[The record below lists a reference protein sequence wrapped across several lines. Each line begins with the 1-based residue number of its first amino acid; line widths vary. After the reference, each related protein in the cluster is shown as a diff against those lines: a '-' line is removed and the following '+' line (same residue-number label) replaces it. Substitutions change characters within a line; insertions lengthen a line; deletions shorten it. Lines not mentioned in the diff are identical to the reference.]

1 MKITLTKAEVEWYAE
16 CYKGLPPTEHQRFV
30 SALEADEFLGR
41 RLRVAAQRGY
51 LTVCD
56 LEEVA
61 RWKFPGPKLRAL
73 VAENPTDKVR
83 KISEASFSASAEE
96 QERIDGL
103 RELRGVGWP
112 MASTILHFVFPCCYP
127 ILDVRAI
134 RAVGCK
140 PNYGFGMWK
149 KFTELCRETADEY
162 AVTLRDLDRALW
174 TSDYMRTPLGSG
186 PLPHRQL
193 LVGAKLISK
202 AAEGGQARELLHRI
216 VSESEHEFKLFDG
229 WNLEPEDRVLERA
242 QGCLLGQI
250 AGDSL
255 GSLVEFRTPEDIRS
269 EYPDGV
275 RDLADGGPFNLLAGQ
290 PTDDSEMALVLARLL
305 AEQGAYSAKEARRCY
320 ELWVE
325 SYPFDIG
332 HAVLS
337 GLTGRK
343 VHGSQANGAL
353 MRISPLGIF
362 GAKYERKQVAQWAEQ
377 DAAITHPNPVCRQAN
392 ALFASGIAL
401 AVRTGCAPSDLY
413 REIVTWAEELNA
425 DDDLFMAI
433 RSATESPPPDFFRH
447 QGWVLIA
454 LRNALWQLLHAP
466 NLEDGLIDT
475 VRRGGDT
482 DTNAAIC
489 GALLG
494 AVYGRDSVP
503 ERWIDRLLACRP
515 EEGRPNVHQ
524 PRPACYWPVDAL
536 KLAERLI
543 RPRH

>member
-1 MKITLTKAEVEWYAE
+1 M
-16 CYKGLPPTEHQRFV
+16 
-30 SALEADEFLGR
+30 
-41 RLRVAAQRGY
+41 
-51 LTVCD
+51 
-56 LEEVA
+56 
-61 RWKFPGPKLRAL
+61 
-73 VAENPTDKVR
+73 
-83 KISEASFSASAEE
+83 
-96 QERIDGL
+96 
-103 RELRGVGWP
+103 
-112 MASTILHFVFPCCYP
+112 
-127 ILDVRAI
+127 I
-134 RAVGCK
+134 R
-140 PNYGFGMWK
+140 
-149 KFTELCRETADEY
+149 
-162 AVTLRDLDRALW
+162 
-174 TSDYMRTPLGSG
+174 
-186 PLPHRQL
+186 
-193 LVGAKLISK
+193 K

-229 WNLEPEDRVLERA
+229 WDLEPEDRILARA

-325 SYPFDIG
+325 SDPFDIG

-362 GAKYERKQVAQWAEQ
+362 GAKYEQKQVAQWAEQ
-377 DAAITHPNPVCRQAN
+377 DAAITHPNSVCRQAN

-401 AVRTGCAPSDLY
+401 AVRTGCAPLDLY
-413 REIVTWAEELNA
+413 REVVTWAEEMDA
-425 DDDLFMAI
+425 EEDLLMAI
-433 RSATESPPPDFFRH
+433 RSAAESPPPDFVRH

-494 AVYGRDSVP
+494 AVHGRERVP
-503 ERWIDRLLACRP
+503 ERWIDRVLVCRP
-515 EEGRPNVHQ
+515 EEGRPTVHQ
-524 PRPACYWPVDAL
+524 PRPERYWPVDAL

-543 RPRH
+543 QPRH

>member
-16 CYKGLPPTEHQRFV
+16 CYKGLPPTEPQRFV
-30 SALEADEFLGR
+30 SALEADEFLSR
-41 RLRVAAQRGY
+41 RLWAAARQGY
-51 LTVCD
+51 LTLCD

-61 RWKFPGPKLRAL
+61 RWKYPGPKLRML
-73 VAENPTDKVR
+73 VAENPADKVR
-83 KISEASFSASAEE
+83 EISEASFAAGTEE
-96 QERIDGL
+96 QARIKGL
-103 RELRGVGWP
+103 LNLRGVGWP
-112 MASTILHFVFPCCYP
+112 MASTILHFAFPCCYP
-127 ILDVRAI
+127 ILDVRAM

-140 PNYGFGMWK
+140 QNFDFGMWK

-193 LVGAKLISK
+193 LVGAKLIRK

-229 WNLEPEDRVLERA
+229 WDLEPEDRVLARA

-269 EYPDGV
+269 EYPNGV
-275 RDLADGGPFNLLAGQ
+275 RDFADGGPFNLLAGQ
-290 PTDDSEMALVLARLL
+290 PTDDSEMALALARLL
-305 AEQGAYSAKEARRCY
+305 AEHRRFSAKQAREHY
-320 ELWVE
+320 VKWLE
-325 SYPFDIG
+325 SEPFDVGNTIFN
-332 HAVLS
+332 
-337 GLTGRK
+337 GLMGEKDRD
-343 VHGSQANGAL
+343 SQANGAL
-353 MRISPLGIF
+353 MRISSLGIF

-401 AVRTGCAPSDLY
+401 AVRTGCTPSDLY
-413 REIVTWAEELNA
+413 RVIVTWAEEMDAEA
-425 DDDLFMAI
+425 DLLMAI
-433 RSATESPPPDFFRH
+433 RSAAESPPPDFVRH

-454 LRNALWQLLHAP
+454 LRNALWQLLHAQ
-466 NLEDGLIDT
+466 NLEDGVIDT

-503 ERWIDRLLACRP
+503 ERWIDRLLVCRP

-536 KLAERLI
+536 KLTERLI